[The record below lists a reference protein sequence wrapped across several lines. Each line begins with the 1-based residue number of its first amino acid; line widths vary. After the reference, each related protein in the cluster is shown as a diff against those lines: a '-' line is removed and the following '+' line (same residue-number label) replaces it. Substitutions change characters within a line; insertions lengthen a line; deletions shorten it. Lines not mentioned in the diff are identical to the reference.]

1 MFPSAVTCRLGR
13 MAPFTPAKASDMTVF
28 DTTLEAPAIQE
39 GNLDPILPEERF
51 VFELVGFERSGADQ
65 FRKNGGIK
73 WTFNT
78 WNADGTPFEFQDEQ
92 YQLWRTTNINANGE
106 PLFNIGTQ
114 AHDWACALL
123 GRQLGVDEKFS
134 VSELRNKRMS
144 AMVVWRNKK
153 PPAKGKTFDLASLRH
168 VPVGGATAAPER
180 APAGSVTA
188 DADDDEIDRALTI
201 TKIRKSL
208 KRLKALD
215 EVAGAAAQK
224 AVDASDLDEALL
236 DDLNAL
242 SEQISAAV
250 MKAMDD

>member
-1 MFPSAVTCRLGR
+1 MD
-13 MAPFTPAKASDMTVF
+13 PFTPAEVLVMTVF

-51 VFELVGFERSGADQ
+51 IFELVGFERSGPDQ

-78 WNADGTPFEFQDEQ
+78 WNEDGTPFDFQDEQ

-114 AHDWACALL
+114 AHEWACALL
-123 GRQLGVDEKFS
+123 GRQLGVEEKFS
-134 VSELRNKRMS
+134 VSELRNRRMS
-144 AMVVWRNKK
+144 AMVVWRNKR

-168 VPVGGATAAPER
+168 VPVGSVNAGRGGATTSVPPPSGR
-180 APAGSVTA
+180 VTA
-188 DADDDEIDRALTI
+188 DATDDDISRALVI

-208 KRLKALD
+208 KTLKALD
-215 EVAGAAAQK
+215 AEAGASAQK
-224 AVDASDLDEALL
+224 AVDDSDLDEALL

-242 SEQISAAV
+242 SEQISTAV
-250 MKAMDD
+250 RKAMDA